1 MLYTESK
8 AIARTSSEDQSR
20 LASLSAL
27 RFSSDRDRAAH
38 KPGRPPNRSTLKVF
52 PRIKSAFSD
61 CQWCSAPANI
71 SEIWLSLTLIYIVDW
86 SILSPRG
93 STIQSGAQ
101 MIRWP
106 PLSTPLTES
115 RVYSIQKWNYKDY
128 TEWKS
133 GKWLDE
139 LPIQSAGITYFIVQS
154 MCLVYIKIITDNW
167 KDL

>member
-27 RFSSDRDRAAH
+27 RFSSDRDKAAYKPSRA
-38 KPGRPPNRSTLKVF
+38 PNRSTLKVF

-71 SEIWLSLTLIYIVDW
+71 SEIWLSLTLIYIVNW

-106 PLSTPLTES
+106 PFLRHWPKVGFILYKNGIIKTIQNENQENGSMNYRSNQLVS
-115 RVYSIQKWNYKDY
+115 RILLYNPCV
-128 TEWKS
+128 
-133 GKWLDE
+133 
-139 LPIQSAGITYFIVQS
+139 
-154 MCLVYIKIITDNW
+154 
-167 KDL
+167 